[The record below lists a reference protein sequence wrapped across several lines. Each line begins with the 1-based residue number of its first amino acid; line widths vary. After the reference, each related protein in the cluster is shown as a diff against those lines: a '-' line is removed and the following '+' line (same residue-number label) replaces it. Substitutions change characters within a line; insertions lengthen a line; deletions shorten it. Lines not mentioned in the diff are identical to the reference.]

1 MKTPKKIYLK
11 DYTPPTFFV
20 DHADLT
26 FEIKENHTQVTSSL
40 KIRKNKAVADKAT
53 PLVFDKGAF
62 DIVSVI
68 ADGMVLLPHEY
79 ETDEEFFKLT
89 KTPDVFDL
97 EITNILKPHEN
108 TSLEGLYQSGNILCT
123 QCEPQG
129 FRKIIPFPD
138 RPDVMAKYSCTIIAD
153 KTQYPV
159 LLSNG
164 NIVKSG
170 NLDNNR
176 HFVKWEDPFKKP
188 SYLFALVAGDI
199 AHIEDQFITRS
210 GRKVDLK
217 IYSER
222 ENIDKCDHAMTSL
235 KQAMAW
241 DEKRFGLEYDLD
253 LYQIVAINDF
263 NAGAMENKGLN
274 IFNSKYVLADGK
286 TATDED
292 FMSIQGVIGHEY
304 FHNWTGNRVTL
315 KNWFQL
321 SLKEGLTVF
330 RDQEFSSDLNSR
342 SVKRIACVKNLRGQ
356 QFPEDQ
362 GPMAHPVM
370 PASYIKMDNF
380 YTMTVYEKGAELVRM
395 IHQLIG
401 ENDFQKGIELYF
413 ETFDGMAVTIDD
425 FVGVM
430 EKASGKDLEQF
441 KIWYFQ
447 SGTPSISMTRSYLPQ
462 LKQLEITFQQQ
473 TVPDRNQKIK
483 KPLHIPINFCILD
496 PEGKDITPTDKR
508 LLELRK
514 EKETF
519 IFKNIP
525 ENSLPSIF
533 RQFSAPVK
541 IKFDFTDG
549 ELSFLMANDTDEF
562 SRWDAAQTL
571 FVNEIKQIVC
581 AIQDGDELSVST
593 NLSVSKNL
601 IDAFKKALT
610 DPTLDHAFLAKALS
624 LPVETEIKNHFD
636 LVDVQAIHKARQFL
650 KKHIAGQLKNQ
661 FMNVIDF
668 CSESNLLKKF
678 HGTLQGIMVSHEIM
692 ADRSLKNLCLSYMGC
707 LKETDTSKIIWD
719 HYESAE
725 NMTDE
730 LAGFNILAGIDT
742 DIKQKAVEKF
752 YSKWQHDKL
761 VLDKWFAVQAGS
773 HLPDTLTNVIS
784 LTRHKDFSYKNPN
797 KVRSLIYMFA
807 LQNPVNFHQK
817 NGDGYRF
824 IADQIILLDKINHQV
839 AARLSSCF
847 NLWKKYDD
855 QRKALMQKE
864 LERILSVQTLSKNV
878 YEIVSRALV

>member
-1 MKTPKKIYLK
+1 MKTPEKIYLK
-11 DYTPPTFFV
+11 DYTPPVFV
-20 DHADLT
+20 VDQADLT
-26 FEIKENHTQVTSSL
+26 FEINEHQTQVTSNL
-40 KIRKNKAVADKAT
+40 KIRKNKDSAT
-53 PLVFDKGAF
+53 KDSSLIFDMGAF
-62 DIVSVI
+62 EIISVV
-68 ADGMVLLPHEY
+68 AEGMLLLPHEY
-79 ETDEEFFKLT
+79 EADKEFFRLAN
-89 KTPDVFDL
+89 TPDTFEL
-97 EITNILKPHEN
+97 EIKSILHPHEN

-129 FRKIIPFPD
+129 FRKITPFPD

-153 KTQYPV
+153 KIQYPV

-164 NIVKSG
+164 NRVKSG

-199 AHIEDQFITRS
+199 AHIEDHFITRS

-217 IYSER
+217 IYSEK

-292 FMSIQGVIGHEY
+292 FMNIQGVIGHEY

-342 SVKRIACVKNLRGQ
+342 SVKRITCVKNLRGQ

-413 ETFDGMAVTIDD
+413 KTFDGMAVTIDD

-430 EKASGKDLEQF
+430 EKASGKELKQF
-441 KIWYFQ
+441 KLWYFQ
-447 SGTPSISMTRSYLPQ
+447 SGTPTITMTRSYLPE
-462 LKQLEITFQQQ
+462 LEQLEITFQQK
-473 TVPDRNQKIK
+473 TLPDRNQKIK
-483 KPLHIPINFCILD
+483 KPLHIPINFGILD
-496 PEGKDITPTDKR
+496 PEGKDITPAGKR

-519 IFKNIP
+519 IFTNIP

-541 IKFDFTDG
+541 IKSDFTDG

-571 FVNEIKQIVC
+571 FLNEIKQIVC
-581 AIQDGDELSVST
+581 AIQDQNELSVST
-593 NLSVSKNL
+593 NL

-610 DPTLDHAFLAKALS
+610 DQTLDHAFLAKALS

-636 LVDVQAIHKARQFL
+636 IVDVNAIHKARQFL
-650 KKHIAGQLKNQ
+650 KRHIATQLKNQ

-668 CSESNLLKKF
+668 CSQSHSLKKF
-678 HGTLQGIMVSHEIM
+678 HGTMVSHEIM
-692 ADRSLKNLCLSYMGC
+692 ADRSLKNLCLSYMAS
-707 LKETDTSKIIWD
+707 LKETDTNKIIWD
-719 HYESAE
+719 HYESAG

-730 LAGFNILAGIDT
+730 LAGFNILAGIDP

-773 HLPDTLTNVIS
+773 HLPDTLANVTS
-784 LTRHKDFSYKNPN
+784 LTRHMDFSFKNPN

-817 NGDGYRF
+817 DGDGYRF
-824 IADQIILLDKINHQV
+824 IADQIISLDKINHQV

-864 LERILSVQTLSKNV
+864 LERILSIQTLSKNV
-878 YEIVSRALV
+878 YEIVSRALA